1 MPIRRLLAAS
11 KLATD
16 EIDILTRAFDE
27 ALRSL
32 SLVDRN
38 DPLTEMIAQKVIE
51 IGATTIRDPAA
62 IAKMVVKKLGIPW
75 GRLSL
80 GPPSFR
86 ECRLWPTQTFRH

>member
-1 MPIRRLLAAS
+1 MPIRRLLAGS

-51 IGATTIRDPAA
+51 IGA
-62 IAKMVVKKLGIPW
+62 
-75 GRLSL
+75 
-80 GPPSFR
+80 
-86 ECRLWPTQTFRH
+86 CR